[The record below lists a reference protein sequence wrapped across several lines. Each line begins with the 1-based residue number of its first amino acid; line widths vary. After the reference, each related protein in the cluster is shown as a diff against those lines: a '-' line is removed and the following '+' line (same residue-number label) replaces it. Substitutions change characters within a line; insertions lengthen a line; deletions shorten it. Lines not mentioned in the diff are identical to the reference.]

1 MSRRF
6 TLEEAHSFL
15 PQIEKNLR
23 EVLSLKSQ
31 YEDAESSIQSF
42 NHRVMMMGGVLV
54 DRKTVADNK
63 ARRDSVLER
72 LKAALESIQ
81 EVGCVVKDLDM
92 GLVDFPTVF
101 RGEEVYLCWKL
112 GEPAIAFWHGVDEGF
127 AGRKAID
134 QDFREH
140 HQGDRPQ

>member
-15 PQIEKNLR
+15 PQVEKGLR
-23 EVLSLKSQ
+23 DVLSLKSQ
-31 YEDAESSIQSF
+31 YEDAESSIQAF

-54 DRKTVADNK
+54 DRKTVAENR

-72 LKAALESIQ
+72 LKTALESIQ

-112 GEPAIAFWHGVDEGF
+112 GEVDIRFWHGVDEGF
-127 AGRKAID
+127 AGRKKID
-134 QDFREH
+134 QDFIDH
-140 HQGDRPQ
+140 HHGDATQ